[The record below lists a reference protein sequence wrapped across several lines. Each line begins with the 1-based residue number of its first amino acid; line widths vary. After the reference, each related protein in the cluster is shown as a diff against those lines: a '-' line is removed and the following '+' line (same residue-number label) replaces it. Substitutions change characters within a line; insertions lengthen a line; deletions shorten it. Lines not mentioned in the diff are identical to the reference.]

1 MKIRTIIY
9 FILALLVALPVLILA
24 DESKPVKLPD
34 PRTDGGKALM
44 QALKERKSARE
55 FSPRELPMDVMS
67 DMLWAADG
75 INRPD
80 SARHNHT
87 APSAM
92 DMQEIDIYVAKA
104 DGLYLYDAAANALT
118 QILPDDIRALTG
130 TQAFVKNAP
139 VNLIYVADY
148 SRMGKLGDAD
158 KVFYSATDTGFI
170 SENVYLYCASAGLNT
185 VVRALIDKAA
195 LAKAMKLRQD
205 QKIILAQTVGY
216 PKEQE

>member
-24 DESKPVKLPD
+24 DEVKPVKLPD

-55 FSPRELPMDVMS
+55 FSPKELPMDVMS

-80 SARHNHT
+80 SGRRT
-87 APSAM
+87 APSASNV
-92 DMQEIDIYVAKA
+92 QEIDIYVAKA
-104 DGLYLYDAAANALT
+104 DGLYLYDAAANTLT
-118 QILPDDIRALTG
+118 QVLPDDIRALTG

-139 VNLIYVADY
+139 VNLIYVADL
-148 SRMGKLGDAD
+148 SKMSKMSDED
-158 KVFYSATDTGFI
+158 KTFYSAADTGFI